1 MKKIITVSSLLL
13 LMLNLKAQNNNTCF
27 IGLDSLK
34 GSYEGG
40 CSNGKANGEGTAIG
54 TDTYAGTFKN
64 GLPEGK
70 GKYTWKNGDFYYGAW
85 RKGLKEGKGELH
97 LPVNGIDS
105 VITGYW
111 KKDVYKGQY
120 ENPYAILNNSNDI
133 GRVEVSKIRG
143 QMTVT
148 VTVMNLIGGG
158 NLYNSSL
165 TTTTRMTDLKV
176 TRGSYMSKASNAL
189 TNKEIT
195 TFQGVVFPFRAWMY
209 FGSSNVEIELYEE
222 GSWDITVP
230 INK

>member
-1 MKKIITVSSLLL
+1 MKKIITVCSLLF
-13 LMLNLKAQNNNTCF
+13 LMLNGNAQNSSTC
-27 IGLDSLK
+27 IVGLDSLK
-34 GSYEGG
+34 GLYDGE
-40 CSNGKANGEGTAIG
+40 CSNGKANGEGKAIG
-54 TDTYAGTFKN
+54 VDKYEGTFKN
-64 GLPEGK
+64 GLPDGK
-70 GKYTWKNGDFYYGAW
+70 GKYTWKNGDFYYGGW
-85 RKGLKEGKGELH
+85 KKGLKEGKGELH
-97 LPVNGIDS
+97 LPVNGMDS
-105 VITGYW
+105 VIAGYW
-111 KKDVYKGQY
+111 KKDMYKGQY
-120 ENPYAILNNSNDI
+120 ENPYAIHNNSSDI

-143 QMTVT
+143 QMTITVT
-148 VTVMNLIGGG
+148 VTNLIGGG
-158 NLYNSSL
+158 SIYNSGL